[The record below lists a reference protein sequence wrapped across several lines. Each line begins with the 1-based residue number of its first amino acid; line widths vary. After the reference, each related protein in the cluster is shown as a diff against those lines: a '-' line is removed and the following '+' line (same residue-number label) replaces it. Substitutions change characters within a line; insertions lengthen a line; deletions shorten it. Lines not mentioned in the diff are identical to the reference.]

1 MTGILGTL
9 ILNELRLSV
18 RQGSSSAMVVAF
30 FLVTA
35 SLYPLAVG
43 PAPGTLALIA
53 SGILWV
59 SALLASLLSLERL
72 FHMDVEDGFMD
83 QLALSP
89 WPMEG
94 IVFAKIIAHW
104 LTSGVP
110 LILVAPILAVL
121 LQLDE
126 AAFRVLIISMVIG
139 TPALSFIGAIGAGLT
154 SLVKRGS
161 MLLSLLILPLYAPTL
176 IFGVLSVDAVLTGG
190 DPAPHLM
197 LLGAISL
204 LSVALAPF
212 AAAASIRLALE

>member
-1 MTGILGTL
+1 MGIFATL
-9 ILNELRLSV
+9 ITNELRLAL
-18 RQGSSSAMVVAF
+18 RQGSSSGMVVAF

-53 SGILWV
+53 PGILWV

-72 FHMDVEDGFMD
+72 FHMDIEDGFMD
-83 QLALSP
+83 QLALAP
-89 WPMEG
+89 WPMEL
-94 IVFAKIIAHW
+94 IVFAKIAAHW
-104 LTSGVP
+104 LTSAVP
-110 LILVAPILAVL
+110 LILAAPVLAIL
-121 LQLDE
+121 LQLDDE
-126 AAFRVLIISMVIG
+126 AIPVLVLSMVIG

-176 IFGVLSVDAVLTGG
+176 IFGVLAVDAVLTGG
-190 DPAPHLM
+190 DSTPHLM

-204 LSVALAPF
+204 LATALAPF